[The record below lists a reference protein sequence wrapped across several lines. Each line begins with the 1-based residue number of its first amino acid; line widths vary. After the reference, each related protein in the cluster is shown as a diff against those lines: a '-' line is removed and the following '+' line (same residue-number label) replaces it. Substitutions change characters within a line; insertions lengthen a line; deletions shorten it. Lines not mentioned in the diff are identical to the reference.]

1 MSRPGVEPGP
11 PAGEASTLE
20 KSHPD
25 SLLITIRNYYIW
37 ARDKMLINKVNAVMS
52 TTLIALP
59 IVDSERRLV
68 HIYSKAMIWPY
79 FLIFQL
85 LFDFC
90 DEKLCFI
97 GDGLNR
103 LVEILNLCKWIL

>member
-1 MSRPGVEPGP
+1 
-11 PAGEASTLE
+11 
-20 KSHPD
+20 
-25 SLLITIRNYYIW
+25 
-37 ARDKMLINKVNAVMS
+37 MS
-52 TTLIALP
+52 TILIALP

-79 FLIFQL
+79 YLIFQP
-85 LFDFC
+85 LFDFY
-90 DEKLCFI
+90 DDNSCFI